1 MYMCAVCVCMHVWL
15 RRGVCSVGN
24 SISHSVFR
32 GQFHISQCV
41 HTFNITQLRSNLR
54 DNISE
59 LGHNDEHTRTH
70 THAHTHTHPH
80 TCTRTRAR
88 LSYVVYAL
96 SESSFLPP
104 FHPFPPSLPSLPA
117 LSTSPR
123 ICCALSL
130 AFFLVHSHTLS
141 HSYLLA
147 LSPAFSLQGKGETCQ
162 LVSHIHQ

>member
-1 MYMCAVCVCMHVWL
+1 VYMCAVCVCMHVWL

-70 THAHTHTHPH
+70 THAHTHTPTHMH
-80 TCTRTRAR
+80 THTRTFIICRVCSLR
-88 LSYVVYAL
+88 VVLS
-96 SESSFLPP
+96 
-104 FHPFPPSLPSLPA
+104 PSLPSIPSFPPFPPCSLHLTTYLLRALPR
-117 LSTSPR
+117 LFP
-123 ICCALSL
+123 C
-130 AFFLVHSHTLS
+130 TLS
-141 HSYLLA
+141 HSLTLLFA
-147 LSPAFSLQGKGETCQ
+147 RSLSRFFFTGKRGN
-162 LVSHIHQ
+162 LPVG